1 MKKVLLIA
9 LCVAVFAAI
18 AMADGVTYAP
28 NTVGGIGRGTAVD
41 KLGAHNNNGRGC
53 AGCHAPHSGFRG
65 NGGNAGTYAGTNAPD
80 PNAGNDALW
89 GQDLT
94 PLYGYS
100 LNMGDRGA
108 YVETLPT
115 EANFAVADEEI
126 RGIMM
131 CLSCHDGNIAK
142 GAMMQKK
149 SWEQANNLL
158 PANAYGP
165 NDIPTLLGN
174 DGTTAGNYNNDHPV
188 GTMATLGA
196 LGVSSRFTV
205 GTCGTAPN
213 TFACLSTADAAY
225 LEFMGNYGAFQLI
238 PGRAS
243 FIVIPSG
250 ATTATNAFVVCTTCH
265 TPHTMYTYKA
275 GTTTGSKV
283 GLGNNTFDTA
293 NVYPTY
299 FFINAPYN
307 PGAAPAVNQA
317 SSATQFCRQCHFS
330 GAGGSNEAT
339 GIHGVTTQY

>member
-1 MKKVLLIA
+1 MKKLLLLA
-9 LCVAVFAAI
+9 LCLAVFATI
-18 AMADGVTYAP
+18 AMAQVTYAP
-28 NTVGGIGRGTAVD
+28 GTVGGIGRSAPVD

-53 AGCHAPHSGFRG
+53 AGCHAPHSGFHG
-65 NGGNAGTYAGTNAPD
+65 NGGNAGTYTGTNAPD

-89 GQDLT
+89 GEDLT
-94 PLYGYS
+94 PLYGYT
-100 LNMGDRGA
+100 LAMGDNGQ

-115 EANFAVADEEI
+115 EANFAVGDEEI

-142 GAMMQKK
+142 GAMMQNR
-149 SWEQANNLL
+149 SWEQANGLL
-158 PANAYGP
+158 PVNAYGP

-188 GTMATLGA
+188 GVQATLKA
-196 LGVSSRFTV
+196 VGVSSRFTV
-205 GTCGTAPN
+205 TTCGTAPN
-213 TFACLSTADAAY
+213 TFACLTTADAAY

-243 FIVIPSG
+243 FVAIPEG
-250 ATTATNAFVVCTTCH
+250 AVTADTAYVVCTTCH

-275 GTTTGSKV
+275 GTTTGTKV
-283 GLGNNTFDTA
+283 GLGNSTFDTA
-293 NVYPTY
+293 GVYPTY

-307 PGAAPAVNQA
+307 PGAAPPVNQA

-330 GAGGSNEAT
+330 GAGGSNEAS
-339 GIHGVTTQY
+339 GIHNVTTQY